1 MSKIDA
7 DIDAKNGKKVTIT
20 IDDGKPIAPADEA
33 KGSEGAGA
41 AATTEFRIVNA
52 DGKILTITVAE

>member
-1 MSKIDA
+1 MPKSEAK
-7 DIDAKNGKKVTIT
+7 IDAKNGKKVTIT
-20 IDDGKPIAPADEA
+20 IDDGKPISSTDEA
-33 KGSEGAGA
+33 KGSEDASV